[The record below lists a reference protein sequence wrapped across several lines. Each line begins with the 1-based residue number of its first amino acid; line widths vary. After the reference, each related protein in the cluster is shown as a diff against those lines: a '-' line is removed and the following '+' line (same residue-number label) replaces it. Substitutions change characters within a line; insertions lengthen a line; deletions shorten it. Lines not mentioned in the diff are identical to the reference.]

1 MIILIIPIATNS
13 TKSRTLFVK
22 ILNKKP
28 AKNTMIKVTRAYI
41 PTSVRLI
48 LGRSLK
54 KLFKREIKVLNI

>member
-1 MIILIIPIATNS
+1 MIILIMPIATTS
-13 TKSRTLFVK
+13 ITSRALFVK
-22 ILNKKP
+22 TLNKKP
-28 AKNTMIKVTRAYI
+28 AKNTRIKVTRAYI